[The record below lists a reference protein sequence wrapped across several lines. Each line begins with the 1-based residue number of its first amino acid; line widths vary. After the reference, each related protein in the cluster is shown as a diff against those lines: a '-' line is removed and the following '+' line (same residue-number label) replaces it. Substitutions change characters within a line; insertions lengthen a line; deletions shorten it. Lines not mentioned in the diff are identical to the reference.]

1 MDEETKIEYL
11 LKEYPQIDYLIAQT
25 ILRTPPDKLSQLLS
39 EHPTKLVPTPKE
51 EVLQTL
57 LIE

>member
-1 MDEETKIEYL
+1 MDEETKIDFL
-11 LKEYPQIDYLIAQT
+11 LKEFPQLDHLIAQT
-25 ILRTPPDKLSQLLS
+25 ILRTPPEKLSKLLS
-39 EHPTKLVPTPKE
+39 EHPTKPVQTQ

>member
-11 LKEYPQIDYLIAQT
+11 LKEYPQLDHLIAQT
-25 ILRTPPDKLSQLLS
+25 ILRTPPEKLSKLLS
-39 EHPTKLVPTPKE
+39 EHPTKPSQAKKE